1 MSEFVL
7 FKTDCRSE
15 TRISYGNMFL
25 IGNGHLGYR
34 GTLEEYRKEQLVGLN
49 IVGFYDRF
57 ETKWRESVNAPNP
70 FYFRMKDAN
79 CLENQPLRHEI
90 ALDLKT
96 ETFSRFSEFT
106 NWEIRSKRTVSQTE
120 ENVLLCEIEFIS
132 RSACEIDLTFGLDTE
147 IYEINGP
154 HFRCKSITASGTKVH
169 FSGETNEN
177 KTLEMDVLYDVF
189 THPELEIENEGSL
202 FHIGGSVGQGA
213 SVRIRT
219 TAKIWEHK
227 TIVEERVSSSLP
239 FSERFEASQKKF
251 EEKWRIADVEI
262 MGNPEAQFALRYSIY
277 HLLILGNSH
286 YHHSIP
292 ARGVSGQTYKGA
304 VFWDSEIFLYPFY
317 LLTDP
322 DMAKTLLEY
331 RIQTLSG
338 AMAKAKELGYE
349 GAFYAWESQDS
360 GLEACSK
367 YNVTDPISHLPIRTY
382 FNEKQ
387 IHISPDIV
395 YTLDD
400 YIKKTEDYDILIG
413 GGYRVMEEVTR
424 FLISYATL
432 EEDGFYHLKDVIGPD
447 EYHERIDDNAFTS
460 YMSERAIRSYI
471 AYSEWM
477 ASHGYAI
484 DEKLCRQAKQFVDI
498 LYLPP
503 CEENGRIEQFRGYFH
518 LEDVDVETVR
528 SRLRDPKEYW
538 GSANGVATPTRV
550 IKQADVLALMCL
562 QKERFSKET
571 IRKNYDFYY
580 PYTEHGSSLSSSMY
594 SQCACWIG
602 KSSDAYRMFM
612 KSATIDLGT
621 EQKMFAGGIYIG
633 GTHPASNGG
642 SYLSVIRG
650 FAGMTYK
657 NGTYIFEPALP
668 EQIAGLSFCYYEKN
682 QLKRVQIVKD
692 RVTVKEEYIYD

>member
-1 MSEFVL
+1 MNEFVL
-7 FKTDCRSE
+7 SKNDCRSE
-15 TRISYGNMFL
+15 TRVSYGNMFL

-57 ETKWRESVNAPNP
+57 ENKWRESVNAPNP
-70 FYFRMKDAN
+70 FYFCMKDAN
-79 CLENQPLRHEI
+79 CLDSSPLNHEI
-90 ALDLKT
+90 SLDLKT
-96 ETFSRFSEFT
+96 ETFFRSSEFA
-106 NWEIRSKRTVSQTE
+106 NWKIRSKRTISQTE

-132 RSACEIDLTFGLDTE
+132 KQDCDADLTFGLDTE

-154 HFRCKSITASGTKVH
+154 HFRSKSVSIAGTNVR
-169 FSGETNEN
+169 FSGETNE
-177 KTLEMDVLYDVF
+177 KKKLEMDVVYDVVA
-189 THPELEIENEGSL
+189 HPELHIRNEGALFHLEGFVGRGASIRIRALAKIRENEP
-202 FHIGGSVGQGA
+202 A
-213 SVRIRT
+213 NE
-219 TAKIWEHK
+219 TA
-227 TIVEERVSSSLP
+227 VSSLS
-239 FSERFEASQKKF
+239 FFERFERSQKKF
-251 EEKWRIADVEI
+251 EEKWKVADVEI

-277 HLLILGNSH
+277 HLLILGNPR

-304 VFWDSEIFLYPFY
+304 IFWDSEIFLYPFY

-322 DMAKTLLEY
+322 DMAKTLLKY
-331 RIQTLSG
+331 RIETLSG
-338 AMAKAKELGYE
+338 AIAKAKELGYE

-400 YIKKTEDYDILIG
+400 YIKKTGDYDILLE

-432 EEDGFYHLKDVIGPD
+432 EDDGCYHLDDVIGPD

-460 YMSERAIRSYI
+460 YMSESAIRNYI

-477 ASHGYAI
+477 SAHGGAI
-484 DEKLCRQAKQFVDI
+484 DEKLCCQAKEFVDR
-498 LYLPP
+498 LYLPS
-503 CEENGRIEQFRGYFH
+503 CDDHGVMEQFRGYFR
-518 LEDVDVETVR
+518 LEDVGVETVR
-528 SRLRDPKEYW
+528 SRLRDPREYW
-538 GSANGVATPTRV
+538 GSKNGVATPTRV

-562 QKERFSKET
+562 QKERFSEET
-571 IRKNYDFYY
+571 VRKNYDFYY
-580 PYTEHGSSLSSSMY
+580 PYTEHGSSLSASMY
-594 SQCACWIG
+594 SQCACRIG
-602 KSSDAYRMFM
+602 KSNDAYEMFM